1 MKMNKACVI
10 KIACSNKHS
19 LVCTNT
25 GALFAW
31 GQNDHNQLG
40 FTYHKVGAEAQSQGG
55 MLGNMTT
62 YDHENMFAMTPRRV
76 ENTGKNFFI
85 DVACGDNHSLALNSS
100 REAFVW
106 GSNKQGQLGHD
117 PDMYKMIAT
126 PKKLILH
133 EYMNSSN
140 KEVLTT
146 IKAKA
151 NYSVLIA
158 ESKHIYVSSR
168 NSESP
173 FMPLFGKQQ
182 SQQNSRRNHLGSLKK
197 MEQAVFLSE
206 SYLLCMD

>member
-1 MKMNKACVI
+1 
-10 KIACSNKHS
+10 
-19 LVCTNT
+19 
-25 GALFAW
+25 
-31 GQNDHNQLG
+31 
-40 FTYHKVGAEAQSQGG
+40 
-55 MLGNMTT
+55 MTT

-158 ESKHIYVSSR
+158 ESKHVSFAPSCVNVNDYR
-168 NSESP
+168 SMFHRGTPKVHSCPSSESNNP
-173 FMPLFGKQQ
+173 NRIAEEIT
-182 SQQNSRRNHLGSLKK
+182 SDRSRRWNKPS
-197 MEQAVFLSE
+197 S
-206 SYLLCMD
+206 